1 MKIEIFQGE
10 WTVDDI
16 INQPDKIFVYGDNNA
31 RIGKGGQAIIRDL
44 PNTIGLRT
52 KKGPSNKPAA
62 FYTDKEYES
71 NIKNI
76 REDILLIKSMSLSGK
91 TIVFSNGGYGT
102 GLAKLPETAPK
113 TFNFLYDML
122 RYHFEFDNLTG
133 KKWKK
138 IPGHDEILSGQYVSL
153 DKNSIHSVLQPVNN
167 SFFQDSLLKKNLM
180 SNYDLIKS
188 EYKTSFTSKTL
199 FKRGEIIIITYND
212 QPNYLVCRVV
222 DSYDSQISIGLDIWN
237 IFEGYNK
244 EFSNSIDINGSYQ
257 TQFNFICTLDQSG
270 NMFYKDGFFSSDEP
284 KTKNATK
291 TVGEKILNQDM
302 KNEEIVEILNNI
314 QMRLDRLENKRF
326 FKNPFR
332 KSLEQLLSDKKI
344 VGDIKKLSDVANSNV
359 DVSGERYQVK
369 VGDDYYL
376 VVLHKHLFTNSIEV
390 ITVGKKSYI

>member
-10 WTVDDI
+10 WSLDDVT
-16 INQPDKIFVYGDNNA
+16 NSPDKIFIYGDNNA

-62 FYTDKEYES
+62 FYTDNEYES
-71 NIKNI
+71 NIRNI
-76 REDILLIKSMSLSGK
+76 REDVVLIKSKMLEGK

-133 KKWKK
+133 RKWQK

-153 DKNSIHSVLQPVNN
+153 DKNSTHSVLQPVNN
-167 SFFQDSLLKKNLM
+167 SFFQDNLLKKNLM

-188 EYKTSFTSKTL
+188 GNKTSFTSKTK
-199 FKRGEIIIITYND
+199 FKRGEIIIITFSD
-212 QPNYLVCRVV
+212 QPNYIVCRVI
-222 DSYDSQISIGLDIWN
+222 DSYDSQISKDLGVWN
-237 IFEGYNK
+237 IFEGYNND
-244 EFSNSIDINGSYQ
+244 FLNSIDVNGKYQ
-257 TQFNFICTLDQSG
+257 TQFSFICTLDQSG
-270 NMFYKDGFFSSDEP
+270 NMFYKDGFFSSDVILDDSIS
-284 KTKNATK
+284 KIA
-291 TVGEKILNQDM
+291 GEKVINNTM

-314 QMRLDRLENKRF
+314 QIRLDRLENKRF

-344 VGDIKKLSDVANSNV
+344 VGDIRKLSDIKNTNV

-369 VGDDYYL
+369 VGNDYYL
-376 VVLHKHLFTNSIEV
+376 VVLHKHFFTNSIEIV
-390 ITVGKKSYI
+390 TVGTKSYI

>member
-1 MKIEIFQGE
+1 MKIEIFEGE
-10 WTVDDI
+10 WSLDDVV
-16 INQPDKIFVYGDNNA
+16 NSPDKIFVYGDNNA

-62 FYTDKEYES
+62 FYSDSDFET
-71 NIKNI
+71 NIRYI
-76 REDILLIKSMSLSGK
+76 REDVLLIKSKLLEGK

-133 KKWKK
+133 KKWQR
-138 IPGHDEILSGQYVSL
+138 IPGHDEILSGQYISL

-167 SFFQDSLLKKNLM
+167 SFFQDKLLKKNLM

-188 EYKTSFTSKTL
+188 ECKTSFTSNTL
-199 FKRGEIIIITYND
+199 FKRGEIIIITFID
-212 QPNYLVCRVV
+212 QSNYLVCRVI
-222 DSYDSQISIGLDIWN
+222 DSYDSEITSNLDIWN
-237 IFEGYNK
+237 LFEGYNN
-244 EFSNSIDINGSYQ
+244 EFSNSVDKNGKYQ
-257 TQFNFICTLDQSG
+257 TQFSFICTLDQNG
-270 NMFYKDGFFSSDEP
+270 NMFYKDGFFSSDEVKD
-284 KTKNATK
+284 KTGLKI
-291 TVGEKILNQDM
+291 VGEKTMINNM

-314 QMRLDRLENKRF
+314 QRRLDKLENKRF

-332 KSLEQLLSDKKI
+332 KSLEQLLANKKI
-344 VGDIKKLSDVANSNV
+344 VGDIKKLSDITNSNI
-359 DVSGERYQVK
+359 DISGERYEVK

-376 VVLHKHLFTNSIEV
+376 VVLHKHLFTNSIEIV
-390 ITVGKKSYI
+390 TVGKKSYI